1 MIVDSWVQI
10 ISWSSVGNLAD
21 VFPILDWHYLLNW
34 NLATPQVNTDLWTD
48 VQNAWSHFIE
58 CGQVWALLVGLVV
71 GWIVK
76 SILP

>member
-1 MIVDSWVQI
+1 MIVDFWVQI
-10 ISWSSVGNLAD
+10 ISWSSTGNLAD
-21 VFPILDWHYLLNW
+21 VLPILDWHYLLNW
-34 NLATPQVNTDLWTD
+34 NLAAPQVSADLGAD
-48 VQNAWSHFIE
+48 VQKAWNHFIE

>member
-10 ISWSSVGNLAD
+10 ISWSSLGNLVD
-21 VFPILDWHYLLNW
+21 IFSIFDWHFLLNW
-34 NLATPQVNTDLWTD
+34 NLAAPQVNSDLWAD
-48 VQNAWSHFIE
+48 VQSAWSHFIE
-58 CGQVWALLVGLVV
+58 CGQVWALLVGLFV

>member
-1 MIVDSWVQI
+1 MIVDFCSQI
-10 ISWSSVGNLAD
+10 ISWSSSGNLAD
-21 VFPILDWHYLLNW
+21 SFLILDWHSLLNW
-34 NLATPQVNTDLWTD
+34 NLATPQVSADLGAD
-48 VQNAWSHFIE
+48 VQNAWNHFIE